1 MQREHGITV
10 NDDVT
15 CDICGKENN
24 IFSCLFTTYLFY
36 IMYFIFFFKF
46 RLGKNIAKK
55 SLPTHQRNMHGISP
69 TGFMC
74 HKCNKLLK
82 VSSQKRN
89 VHFQLGAIH

>member
-24 IFSCLFTTYLFY
+24 IFSCLFY
-36 IMYFIFFFKF
+36 IIYFIFLKF

-55 SLPTHQRNMHGISP
+55 SLSTHQRNMHGISP

-82 VSSQKRN
+82 VNSQKRN
-89 VHFQLGAIH
+89 VHF